1 MQNRL
6 NGLVLANNH
15 GEDEIIC
22 KKRRTFVGSM
32 KVSELYERCV
42 ELTAV
47 EPSAGALRYLHE
59 TLVLACA
66 EALRGSRQG
75 FGNVFAQV
83 DYLCKQ
89 HGIAMPERIAIQQMR
104 RHSNGAKDAKPLSQE
119 DWRYDIR
126 ALAHF
131 ISAIF
136 HEDIPHQLLTHL
148 PATSQQQEHR
158 PQINLRYVRCIVD
171 SWDDQNIY
179 ASTADG
185 PICIKDTSLQD
196 MLSEGMQLNLL
207 DCHSEGTTITAGLI
221 VVEPDFLVDISSI
234 AACFQDYG
242 HHPMSYL
249 FNRLNARPNTQPI
262 LLGNFAGSALDDLI
276 NSPATPFA
284 NTLRK
289 SFSEQ
294 ALQFCTC
301 SGFDGARFKTDAQ
314 QQVANIREAV
324 DIMFEDDSQRQRALV
339 EPSFVCERLG
349 LQGRVDLMTDD
360 MHLLVEQK
368 AGKNWNIERL
378 MQQLPPVS
386 PYPYKE
392 DHYVQLLLY
401 YGVLRY
407 NFQLSAD
414 KVDIRLLY
422 SKYPAR
428 QGLLVV
434 NYYQQLFREAMAIR
448 NQIVAQ
454 EVRMAREGFATVLPQ
469 LHADIL
475 LENQKKADFFN
486 QYIRD
491 EREAAVA
498 PLHHLTEQERQYV
511 ERMMT
516 FVYREQL
523 AQKTGVQEGQSGAQ
537 ADLWNMP
544 LDEKLETGSIL
555 MGPIVEHDAE
565 HVVLSIDTS
574 QVLPNFRRGDMVYV
588 YRYDDQP
595 DVCSSILYKGV
606 IEQLTDTQLVLRLN
620 ERQQNQHVFSEGHYA
635 VEHASSDI
643 GTTSALRS
651 ILSFCRAS
659 EDKRQLLLGLREP
672 RRDTSITLSHSYH
685 PHYDDIVLKA
695 RQAQD
700 YFLLQ
705 GPPGTGKTSMALR
718 FLVEE
723 ECAPHSDLQVG
734 ELHSSLLPPLSSLLL
749 TAYTNRAVDEICNML
764 EDAGI
769 DYLRV
774 GYEAS
779 CDPRFADR
787 LIDKVLARNPRLDAI
802 RQQIQDTRVIVST
815 TSMLQSRSFLLEMKH
830 FSLCIVDEAS
840 QILEPNIIGLLASD
854 SIDRFIL
861 IGDHKQLPAVV
872 VQPDDAP
879 SLHEC
884 RLSLFERLLRQERE
898 AGREAFTAILR
909 RQGRMHPDI
918 AAFPNAF
925 FYARECLQPV
935 PLPHQEETELDYR
948 QPSEDALDDLLKQH
962 RVLFFPIN
970 DQHSTFN
977 VQHSD
982 KVNPAEATMVAD
994 LLRRIYRQ
1002 YGERFD
1008 ATKTVGVIV
1017 PYRNQ
1022 IAMIRREIARLGLPQ
1037 LLDISIDTVE
1047 RYQGS
1052 QRDVIIYSFTIRRP
1066 YQLDFLTANCF
1077 VEDGITIDRKL
1088 NVAMTRARKQ
1098 LIMTGNAPLLRQN
1111 NIFSELIARY
1121 SV

>member
-1 MQNRL
+1 MQ
-6 NGLVLANNH
+6 
-15 GEDEIIC
+15 
-22 KKRRTFVGSM
+22 
-32 KVSELYERCV
+32 VSELFERCV
-42 ELTAV
+42 ELADV
-47 EPSAGALRYLHE
+47 APSGASLRYLHE

-83 DYLCKQ
+83 DYLCKH
-89 HGIAMPERIAIQQMR
+89 HGIAMRDRIAIQQMR
-104 RHSNGAKDAKPLSQE
+104 RHSNGKEQITQE
-119 DWRYDIR
+119 DDGEYQSFWLYDVR
-126 ALAHF
+126 ALALF

-136 HEDIPHQLLTHL
+136 HEDIPHKLLTRL
-148 PATSQQQEHR
+148 PATGCQQEH
-158 PQINLRYVRCIVD
+158 QAQVNLRYVRCIVD
-171 SWDDQNIY
+171 SWDEHYIY

-185 PICIKDTSLQD
+185 PICIEDTSLHD
-196 MLSEGMQLNLL
+196 ILTEGMQLNLL
-207 DCHSEGTTITAGLI
+207 DCHREGTTITAGLI
-221 VVEPDFLVDISSI
+221 VIEPDFLVDISSI

-249 FNRLNARPNTQPI
+249 FNRLKARVNSQQI

-276 NSPATPFA
+276 NSPATPFTD
-284 NTLRK
+284 TLRR

-301 SGFDGARFKTDAQ
+301 SGFDATRFKADAQ
-314 QQVANIREAV
+314 QQVTNIREAV
-324 DIMFEDDSQRQRALV
+324 DVLFDDYQRDRALI

-360 MHLLVEQK
+360 MRLLVEQK
-368 AGKNWNIERL
+368 SGKNWNIERL
-378 MQQLPPVS
+378 ANHLPPVS

-414 KVDIRLLY
+414 RVDIRLLY
-422 SKYPAR
+422 SKYAAR

-434 NYYQQLFREAMAIR
+434 NYYQQLFREAIHIR
-448 NQIVAQ
+448 NLIVAQ
-454 EVRMAREGFATVLPQ
+454 EIRMAREGFATVLPQ
-469 LHADIL
+469 LHAGIL
-475 LENQKKADFFN
+475 LEDQKKADFFN

-491 EREAAVA
+491 EKERVVA
-498 PLHHLTEQERQYV
+498 PLHHLSDVERNYV
-511 ERMMT
+511 ERMLT

-523 AQKTGVQEGQSGAQ
+523 ALKTGVQEGQSGAQ

-544 LDEKLETGSIL
+544 LAEKQETGCIL
-555 MGPIVEHDAE
+555 MGPIVERDVE
-565 HVVLSIDTS
+565 HVTLSIDTTT
-574 QVLPNFRRGDMVYV
+574 VLPNFRRGDMVYV
-588 YRYDDQP
+588 YRCDDVP
-595 DVCSSILYKGV
+595 DVCRSILYKGI
-606 IEQLTDTQLVLRLN
+606 IEQLTDSQITIRLN
-620 ERQQNQHVFSEGHYA
+620 ERQQNKHVFSEGTYV
-635 VEHASSDI
+635 VEHASSDVT
-643 GTTSALRS
+643 TTSALRS
-651 ILSFCRAS
+651 VLSFCGAS
-659 EDKRQLLLGLREP
+659 QDKRQLLLGQRPP
-672 RRDTSITLSHSYH
+672 RRDTSITLSRSYS
-685 PHYDDIVLKA
+685 PHYDEMLLKA

-700 YFLLQ
+700 FFLLQ

-723 ECAPHSDLQVG
+723 E
-734 ELHSSLLPPLSSLLL
+734 LHSSLLTSHSSLLL
-749 TAYTNRAVDEICNML
+749 TAYTNRAVDEICCML

-769 DYLRV
+769 DYLRI

-779 CDPRFADR
+779 CDPRFAHRLLDR
-787 LIDKVLARNPRLDAI
+787 VLEEKPRLDDI
-802 RQQIQDTRVIVST
+802 RQQLQQTRVIVST
-815 TSMLQSRSFLLEMKH
+815 TSMLQSRSFLLEIKH

-840 QILEPNIIGLLASD
+840 QILEPNIIGLLSSD
-854 SIDRFIL
+854 SIERFIL

-872 VQPDDAP
+872 VQPDSEP
-879 SLHEC
+879 TLHAC

-898 AGREAFTAILR
+898 AGREAYTAILR
-909 RQGRMHPDI
+909 RQGRMHPEI
-918 AAFPNAF
+918 AAFPNEF
-925 FYARECLQPV
+925 FYAREQLQPV
-935 PLPHQEETELDYR
+935 PLPHQEETELPYH

-962 RVLFFPIN
+962 RALFFP
-970 DQHSTFN
+970 SGLLASSP
-977 VQHSD
+977 VREGSEVGSD
-982 KVNPAEATMVAD
+982 KVNPVEASLVAD

-1022 IAMIRREIARLGLPQ
+1022 IAMIRREIAQLGIPQ

-1052 QRDVIIYSFTIRRP
+1052 QRDVIIYSFTIRHP
-1066 YQLDFLTANCF
+1066 YQLDFLCANCF
-1077 VEDGITIDRKL
+1077 DEDGKTIDRKL

-1098 LIMTGNAPLLRQN
+1098 LLMTGCTSVLNQN
-1111 NIFSELIARY
+1111 PIFAQLIQRY
-1121 SV
+1121 SCLTMQ